1 MPQGVLRPDLS
12 LNIKPIMAQRK
23 SRMHPRR
30 APPAA
35 APQGS
40 ARGSAGGSAGG
51 PVGSGGRLWLYG
63 LHAVRAALQNPA
75 RRRQRLLLTPEA
87 ARALGPPSGPPPEP
101 EPEIVSAAEL
111 ARRLPAGAVHQGLAL
126 AVAPLAPAELEVAC
140 APRHHDRDLVVVL
153 DQVSDPRNVGAVLR
167 AAAAFGAR
175 ALVVPRRHSAPES
188 GALAKAASGALEIV
202 PLVRVTNLAR
212 ALEELKDLGYWC
224 LGLEPRAR
232 ATLAEAAVAGDVAL
246 VLGAEGKG
254 LRRLSAARCDR
265 LARLAASEAMPSLN
279 VASAAAV
286 ALYELVRP
294 R

>member
-1 MPQGVLRPDLS
+1 
-12 LNIKPIMAQRK
+12 MAQRK
-23 SRMHPRR
+23 PRTHPRR
-30 APPAA
+30 LPPAPP
-35 APQGS
+35 P
-40 ARGSAGGSAGG
+40 RGSGGG

-63 LHAVRAALQNPA
+63 LHAVRAALQHPA

-87 ARALGPPSGPPPEP
+87 ARALGTPPGSGPEPEPGP

-111 ARRLPAGAVHQGLAL
+111 ARRLPTGAVHQGLAL

-140 APRHHDRDLVVVL
+140 APRDRARDLVVVL
-153 DQVSDPRNVGAVLR
+153 DQVTDPRNVGAVLR

-188 GALAKAASGALEIV
+188 GALAKAASGALESV

-212 ALEELKDLGYWC
+212 ALEALQDLGYWC
-224 LGLEPRAR
+224 LGLEPRAQT
-232 ATLAEAAVAGDVAL
+232 TLAEAAVAGDVAL

-254 LRRLSAARCDR
+254 LRRLSAARCDQ

>member
-1 MPQGVLRPDLS
+1 MPQGQLRPDLH
-12 LNIKPIMAQRK
+12 LNIKPFMAQRK
-23 SRMHPRR
+23 SRTHPRR
-30 APPAA
+30 VPPAA
-35 APQGS
+35 AP
-40 ARGSAGGSAGG
+40 RGSAGA

-87 ARALGPPSGPPPEP
+87 ARALGTPPEP
-101 EPEIVSAAEL
+101 GAEPEIVSAAEL

-140 APRHHDRDLVVVL
+140 APRDGARDLVVVL

-188 GALAKAASGALEIV
+188 GALAKAASGALESV

-212 ALEELKDLGYWC
+212 ALEALKDLGYWC

-232 ATLAEAAVAGDVAL
+232 TTLAEAAVAGDVAL

-254 LRRLSAARCDR
+254 LRRLSAARCDQ

>member
-12 LNIKPIMAQRK
+12 LNIKPFMAQRK

-87 ARALGPPSGPPPEP
+87 ARALATPPEP

-224 LGLEPRAR
+224 LGLELRAQT
-232 ATLAEAAVAGDVAL
+232 TLAEAAVAGDVAL